1 MVRAARLHR
10 VRARRETNTT
20 LVEGP
25 NALAEAVDAGA
36 DIVEVFGLADDAVG
50 RQLAVRGGA
59 PWIAVT
65 RPVLERI
72 AGTENP
78 RGPIAVISIPA
89 GTERVGDEIWVDTSD
104 PGNAGTL
111 IRSAAA
117 FGFSVTLAPGAVDP
131 WSPKVVR
138 AAAGG
143 HFRTPVFIGSP
154 GPNTVTIA
162 TVASGG
168 IPVDRIGEHLTN
180 DTVTLLIGNEAHGLP
195 PEATDAADLLVTIP
209 MVGGIESLNASV
221 AGAICM
227 YQIALQRVTRPLRNR
242 DQG

>member
-1 MVRAARLHR
+1 M
-10 VRARRETNTT
+10 
-20 LVEGP
+20 EGP

-36 DIVEVFGLADDAVG
+36 DIVEVFGLADDAAG

-72 AGTENP
+72 AGTANP

-89 GTERVGDEIWVDTSD
+89 EIERTGDEIWVDTSD

-117 FGFSVTLAPGAVDP
+117 FGFSVTLAPEAVDP

-143 HFRTPVFIGSP
+143 HFRTPVSIGEP
-154 GPNTVTIA
+154 RTDTVTIA

-168 IPVDRIGEHLTN
+168 TPVDRIGEHLTN
-180 DTVTLLIGNEAHGLP
+180 GTVTLLIGNEAHGLP
-195 PEATDAADLLVTIP
+195 PEATDAADALVTIP

-227 YQIALQRVTRPLRNR
+227 YQIALHRVTRPLRNR
-242 DQG
+242 DVG